1 MFKHIKMQQ
10 LDDFFSALDERP
22 APGVF
27 FYRINGYTD
36 QIARFIQTYY
46 EAARKA
52 GVIIEGKIP
61 NPDEKNLSYY
71 NEIRGMDF
79 QMDQGFVLQALKKW
93 LPRMNAYQRDT
104 GGKRHETL

>member
-1 MFKHIKMQQ
+1 MFEHIKMQQ

-61 NPDEKNLSYY
+61 NPDEKNLSYDY
-71 NEIRGMDF
+71 GN
-79 QMDQGFVLQALKKW
+79 GFSDGSGVCFAGFKK
-93 LPRMNAYQRDT
+93 MAAKD
-104 GGKRHETL
+104 E